1 MAQAVRRHYF
11 EGSAPV
17 NTQAITPV
25 SRLDYRNMGLIT
37 LGHSLTHWYPAT
49 FYMLLPL
56 IGAELGLSYSQIG
69 FIMTCQYAAGAISNV
84 PGGMLVDMW
93 GRKGQLMALSLFWVG
108 FPYLLM
114 GFSTQYWMFLVCV
127 MLVGVGNNLW
137 HPTAIPLLGR
147 MFPQRKGL
155 ALSLHG
161 MGGNV
166 GDALAPLAVGILLT
180 TLSWRQIVMINVIPG
195 AAMSVLLLYF
205 LGAMTF
211 APKYAKAS
219 KGEGA
224 AQPAT
229 TTAIPN
235 VNSGGQSMGSYM
247 QGLRSLMRTPGLMM
261 LTLSS
266 SFRSMTQGTLLTFL
280 PLYLAKEMHYE
291 VFWVGAVMALLQIAG
306 FIASPIAGHLS
317 DTMGRRTIL
326 MTSFGV
332 SGVVLILMTFAG
344 GSIMFVYLIA
354 VLGFFLYAAR
364 PIMQA
369 WMLEAT
375 PPNMGGTA
383 IGLMFGMQSGAQAIA
398 PILGGIVADRYG
410 LMAAFYLLAATIIL
424 ANIMVLWIPTAK
436 KESAHG

>member
-1 MAQAVRRHYF
+1 M
-11 EGSAPV
+11 
-17 NTQAITPV
+17 NTQAINPV

-56 IGAELGLSYSQIG
+56 IGAEMGLSYSQIG
-69 FIMTCQYAAGAISNV
+69 FIMTCQYAAGALSNV

-114 GFSTQYWMFLVCV
+114 GFSTQYWMLLVCV

-137 HPTAIPLLGR
+137 HPVAIPLLGR

-180 TLSWRQIVMINVIPG
+180 TLSWREIVMLNVIPG

-205 LGAMTF
+205 LGALTF
-211 APKYAKAS
+211 APKYS
-219 KGEGA
+219 KPSTATGTAPPAEGGA
-224 AQPAT
+224 NAH
-229 TTAIPN
+229 
-235 VNSGGQSMGSYM
+235 SGGQSMGSYM

-317 DTMGRRTIL
+317 DTMGRRKIL

-332 SGVVLILMTFAG
+332 SGAVLILMTFAG
-344 GSIMFVYLIA
+344 GSILFVYLIA

-424 ANIMVLWIPTAK
+424 ANIMVLWIPTVK
-436 KESAHG
+436 KESGHG